1 MRSGISEP
9 DRGELTRLLKEAGS
23 IFDPEGIAALITG
36 VLAAPAEVGASW
48 HTLVADPMTPELARQ
63 LEALKTAMAAHYRDG
78 LAPADFE
85 RVGRPERLGQLR
97 KELAGRGLDGFIVP
111 RADEHQGEYVPPR
124 GQRLAW
130 LTGFTGSAG
139 LAIVLRDRAALFVD
153 GRYTLQAGAQVD
165 TGLFEIHH
173 LIEEPPAEW
182 AATALQPGAVLAYDP
197 CLHTPHEVERF
208 RGGAEIAGAVLCA
221 VPENPLDR
229 VWSEQPVSPIAPVM
243 PHPERFAG
251 ESAQSKRA
259 RLARLLQEEGVAAV
273 VLTMPESIAWLLN
286 IRGGDVPH
294 TPLPLSFAILR
305 QDGTVALFIDRR
317 KLVFGIERHFGN
329 EVTIEPPERL
339 GPAIDALAAEGGR
352 VQVDPAT
359 TASWI
364 FDRLQAA
371 GGKIHRATDPC
382 LLPKACKNATE
393 IDGTRVAHR
402 RDGAAL
408 TRFLAWL
415 TREAPKGALSEIA
428 ASDKLEGFRREGEH
442 FRDLSF
448 PTISGVGSNGAI
460 VHYRATPETEKRLE
474 PGSLYLLDSG
484 AQYLDGTT
492 DVTRT
497 IAIGEPSAEMRDRFT
512 RVLKGHIALAL
523 AHFPKGTTGTQLDA
537 FARRALWQKGL
548 DYDHGTGHGVGSYL
562 GVHEGPQRISKAPN
576 IQPLLPGMIVSN
588 EPGYYKTGAY
598 GIRIENLVLV
608 QPADGSAER
617 EMLGF
622 ETLTLA
628 PIDRNLID
636 PSLLDEDEIA
646 WLDAYHARVRETLT
660 PLVDAE
666 TARWLAAVTEP
677 IARA

>member
-1 MRSGISEP
+1 MNRSVTQP
-9 DRGELTRLLKEAGS
+9 DRDEMERLLQAAGS
-23 IFDPEGIAALITG
+23 TYKLDAVEALVEG
-36 VLAAPAEVGASW
+36 VLAAPAEVGIGW
-48 HTLVADPMTPELARQ
+48 HVLVADPMPQQLAACLEAMRAAKAAEYHDGLSRDDFARQPRSERLSGLRRELAS
-63 LEALKTAMAAHYRDG
+63 G
-78 LAPADFE
+78 
-85 RVGRPERLGQLR
+85 
-97 KELAGRGLDGFIVP
+97 GLDGFIVP

-139 LAIVLRDRAALFVD
+139 LAIILRDRAALFVD
-153 GRYTLQAGAQVD
+153 GRYTLQAAAQTD

-173 LIEEPPAEW
+173 LVEEPSAQW
-182 AATALQPGAVLAYDP
+182 LAAALKEGEVLGYDP
-197 CLHTPHEVERF
+197 WLHTPHEVERF
-208 RGGAEIAGAVLCA
+208 RGAAEKAGAELRGVAD
-221 VPENPLDR
+221 NPLDR
-229 VWSEQPVSPIAPVM
+229 VWHGQPAAPIAPVVS
-243 PHPERFAG
+243 HPEQFSG
-251 ESAQSKRA
+251 ESAESKRTRMGRA
-259 RLARLLQEEGVAAV
+259 LQQEGVAAV

-305 QDGTVALFIDRR
+305 HDGSVSLFIDQR
-317 KLVFGIERHFGN
+317 KLVPSLGRHLGN
-329 EVTIEPPERL
+329 AVTVQPPEQF
-339 GPAIDALAAEGGR
+339 GPALDSVAAEGGR
-352 VQVDPAT
+352 VQADPAT
-359 TASWI
+359 AASWV
-364 FDRLQAA
+364 FDRLTEA
-371 GGKIHRATDPC
+371 GAKIHRAADPC
-382 LLPKACKNATE
+382 LLPKACKNAAE
-393 IDGTRVAHR
+393 IDGTRAAHH

-415 TREAPKGALSEIA
+415 AREAPKGRLSEIA
-428 ASDKLEGFRREGEH
+428 ASDRLEAFRREGEY

-448 PTISGVGSNGAI
+448 PTISGAGSNGAI
-460 VHYRATPETEKRLE
+460 VHYRAMPETEKRLE

-497 IAIGEPSAEMRDRFT
+497 IAVGEPSPEMRDRFT

-523 AHFPKGTTGTQLDA
+523 ARFPKGTTGTQLDG
-537 FARRALWQKGL
+537 FARRALWQEGI

-576 IQPLLPGMIVSN
+576 AQPLLPGMIVSN

-608 QPADGSAER
+608 QPAGGVAER

-628 PIDRNLID
+628 PIDRNLIE
-636 PSLLDEDEIA
+636 PSLLGEDEIA
-646 WLDAYHARVRETLT
+646 WLNAYHTRVRETLT
-660 PLVDAE
+660 PLVDRD
-666 TARWLAAVTEP
+666 TAHWLAEATQP
-677 IARA
+677 IAE

>member
-1 MRSGISEP
+1 MRSSLTQTS
-9 DRGELTRLLKEAGS
+9 RHELGRLLEAAGS
-23 IFDPEGIAALITG
+23 AYDPEGVEALIEG
-36 VLAAPAEVGASW
+36 VLAAPAEIGTGW
-48 HTLVADPMTPELARQ
+48 HVLVADPMPQPLVSRLEELRA
-63 LEALKTAMAAHYRDG
+63 AMAADYHNG
-78 LAPADFE
+78 LGADDFT
-85 RVGRPERLGQLR
+85 RLPRSERLARLR
-97 KELAGRGLDGFIVP
+97 TELAARHLDGFIVP
-111 RADEHQGEYVPPR
+111 RADQHQGEYVPPR

-153 GRYTLQAGAQVD
+153 GRYTLQAAAQVD
-165 TGLFEIHH
+165 TGSFEIHH
-173 LIEEPPAEW
+173 LIEEPPAQW
-182 AATALQPGAVLAYDP
+182 LAGALKGNEVLAYDP
-197 CLHTPHEVERF
+197 WLHTPHEVERF
-208 RGGAEIAGAVLCA
+208 RAAAEKAGGELRAVCD
-221 VPENPLDR
+221 NPLDR
-229 VWSEQPVSPIAPVM
+229 VWAGQPAAPIAPVV
-243 PHPERFAG
+243 PHTEQFAG
-251 ESAQSKRA
+251 ESAASKRT
-259 RLARLLQEEGVAAV
+259 RLGRALHEEGIAAV
-273 VLTMPESIAWLLN
+273 VLTMPESVAWLLN

-305 QDGTVALFIDRR
+305 QDGSVSLFIDRR
-317 KLVFGIERHFGN
+317 KLVPGIERHLGN
-329 EVTIEPPERL
+329 SVTVMPPDHL
-339 GPAIDALAAEGGR
+339 GPSLDELAAEGGR
-352 VQVDPAT
+352 VQADPAT
-359 TASWI
+359 AASWV
-364 FDRLQAA
+364 FDRLTEA
-371 GGKIHRATDPC
+371 GAKIHRAADPC
-382 LLPKACKNATE
+382 MLPKASKNAAE
-393 IDGTRVAHR
+393 IDGTRAAHR

-415 TREAPKGALSEIA
+415 AREASKGDLREIA
-428 ASDKLEGFRREGEH
+428 ASDRLEALRREGEH

-448 PTISGVGSNGAI
+448 PTISGAGSNGAI
-460 VHYRATPETEKRLE
+460 VHYRAMPETEKRLE
-474 PGSLYLLDSG
+474 PGTLYLLDSG

-497 IAIGEPSAEMRDRFT
+497 VAVGEPSAEMRDRFT

-523 AHFPKGTTGTQLDA
+523 AHFPKGTTGTQLDG
-537 FARRALWQKGL
+537 FARRALWQVGL

-576 IQPLLPGMIVSN
+576 TQALLPGMIVSN

-646 WLDAYHARVRETLT
+646 WLDAYHTRVRETLT
-660 PLVDAE
+660 PLVDPD
-666 TARWLAAVTEP
+666 TARWLAEATEP
-677 IARA
+677 VSGA

>member
-23 IFDPEGIAALITG
+23 IFDPVGVAALITG

-197 CLHTPHEVERF
+197 WLHTPHDVERF
-208 RGGAEIAGAVLCA
+208 RGGAEMAGAVLCA

-229 VWSEQPVSPIAPVM
+229 VWSEQPASPIAPVM
-243 PHPERFAG
+243 PHSERFAG
-251 ESAQSKRA
+251 ESAQSKRI
-259 RLARLLQEEGVAAV
+259 RLARSLQEEGVAAV

-286 IRGGDVPH
+286 IRGCDVPH

-317 KLVFGIERHFGN
+317 KLVFSIERHLGN

-371 GGKIHRATDPC
+371 GGKIYRAADPC
-382 LLPKACKNATE
+382 LLPKACKNAIE
-393 IDGTRVAHR
+393 IDGTRAAHR

-415 TREAPKGALSEIA
+415 MREAPKGALSEIT
-428 ASDKLEGFRREGEH
+428 ASDKLEGFRREGEY

-448 PTISGVGSNGAI
+448 PTISGAGSNGAI

-497 IAIGEPSAEMRDRFT
+497 IAIGEPSAEMCDRFT

-523 AHFPKGTTGTQLDA
+523 AHFPKGTSGTQLDA

-576 IQPLLPGMIVSN
+576 AQPLLPGMIVSN
-588 EPGYYKTGAY
+588 EPGYYKTGVY

-628 PIDRNLID
+628 PIDRNLVD
-636 PSLLDEDEIA
+636 LALLDEDEIA

-660 PLVDAE
+660 PLLDPE
-666 TARWLAAVTEP
+666 TQRWLAAVTEP
-677 IARA
+677 IHRA

>member
-1 MRSGISEP
+1 MRSNETQP
-9 DRGELTRLLKEAGS
+9 HRDELARLLEETGS
-23 IFDPEGIAALITG
+23 AYDPEGVAALIEG
-36 VLAAPAEVGASW
+36 VLAAPAEIGTSW
-48 HTLVADPMTPELARQ
+48 HILVADPVPPQLADR
-63 LEALKTAMAAHYRDG
+63 LEALRAHMARDYRDG
-78 LAPADFE
+78 LAAEDFA
-85 RVGRPERLGQLR
+85 RLPRSERLAR
-97 KELAGRGLDGFIVP
+97 FRVELASRGLDGFIVP

-124 GQRLAW
+124 GQRLSW

-153 GRYTLQAGAQVD
+153 GRYTLQAAAQAD
-165 TGLFEIHH
+165 TGLLEIHH
-173 LIEEPPAEW
+173 LIEEPPAQW
-182 AATALQPGAVLAYDP
+182 LAAALKAGEILAYDP
-197 CLHTPHEVERF
+197 WLHTPQEVERF
-208 RGGAEIAGAVLCA
+208 RAATEKAGAALRGA
-221 VPENPLDR
+221 ADNPLDR
-229 VWSEQPVSPIAPVM
+229 VWLGQPAAPIAPVV
-243 PHPERFAG
+243 PHPEQFAG
-251 ESAQSKRA
+251 ESAEWKRT
-259 RLARLLQEEGVAAV
+259 RLGRALRQEGVAAV

-305 QDGTVALFIDRR
+305 NDGTVDLFIDRR
-317 KLVFGIERHFGN
+317 KLVPGIERHLGN
-329 EVTIEPPERL
+329 AVSVLPPEQL
-339 GPAIDALAAEGGR
+339 GPALDEFAAKGGR
-352 VQVDPAT
+352 IQADPAT
-359 TASWI
+359 AASWV
-364 FDRLQAA
+364 FDRLAAA
-371 GGKIHRATDPC
+371 GAKIHRAADPC
-382 LLPKACKNATE
+382 LLPKACKNAAE
-393 IDGTRVAHR
+393 IDGTRAAHR

-415 TREAPKGALSEIA
+415 AREAPNGRLCEIGASNR
-428 ASDKLEGFRREGEH
+428 LEALRREGEH

-448 PTISGVGSNGAI
+448 PTISGAGANGAI
-460 VHYRATPETEKRLE
+460 VHYRAMPETEKRLE
-474 PGSLYLLDSG
+474 PGTLYLLDSG

-497 IAIGEPSAEMRDRFT
+497 IAVGQPSAEMRDRFT

-523 AHFPKGTTGTQLDA
+523 ARFPKGTTGTQLDG
-537 FARRALWQKGL
+537 FARRALWQEGL

-576 IQPLLPGMIVSN
+576 AQALLPGMIVSN

-636 PSLLDEDEIA
+636 SSLLDGEEIA
-646 WLDAYHARVRETLT
+646 WLNDYHTRVREALT
-660 PLVDAE
+660 PLVDPD
-666 TARWLAAVTEP
+666 TARWLAAATEP
-677 IARA
+677 IGTG

>member
-9 DRGELTRLLKEAGS
+9 DRGELARLLKESGS
-23 IFDPEGIAALITG
+23 IFDPEGVAALITG
-36 VLAAPAEVGASW
+36 VLAAPAAVGASW

-63 LEALKTAMAAHYRDG
+63 LAALKTAMAAHYHDG
-78 LAPADFE
+78 LARADFDPLS
-85 RVGRPERLGQLR
+85 RPLRLERLR
-97 KELAGRGLDGFIVP
+97 EELAERGLDGFIVP

-197 CLHTPHEVERF
+197 WLHTPHDVERF
-208 RGGAEIAGAVLCA
+208 RGGVEMAGAVLCA

-229 VWSEQPVSPIAPVM
+229 VWSEQPASPIAPVM

-251 ESAQSKRA
+251 ESAQSKRM
-259 RLARLLQEEGVAAV
+259 RLARSLQEEGVAAV

-286 IRGGDVPH
+286 IRGCDVPH

-305 QDGTVALFIDRR
+305 HDGTVALFIDRR
-317 KLVFGIERHFGN
+317 KLVFGIERHLGN

-371 GGKIHRATDPC
+371 GGKIYRAADPC

-393 IDGTRVAHR
+393 IDGTRAAHR

-448 PTISGVGSNGAI
+448 PTISGAGSNGAI
-460 VHYRATPETEKRLE
+460 VHYRATPETERRLE
-474 PGSLYLLDSG
+474 RGSLYLLDSG

-523 AHFPKGTTGTQLDA
+523 SRFPKGTTGSQLDA
-537 FARRALWQKGL
+537 LARHALWQVGL
-548 DYDHGTGHGVGSYL
+548 DFDHGTGHGVGSYL
-562 GVHEGPQRISKAPN
+562 NVHEGPHRISKIPN
-576 IQPLLPGMIVSN
+576 TQPLLPGMIVSD

-598 GIRIENLVLV
+598 GIRIENLVVVTPSPL
-608 QPADGSAER
+608 ADAER
-617 EMLGF
+617 ELLGF

-628 PIDRNLID
+628 PIDRNLVE
-636 PSLLDEDEIA
+636 PTLMTRDEIV
-646 WLDAYHARVRETLT
+646 WLDAYHARVRREIG

-666 TARWLAAVTEP
+666 TRTWLATATAP
-677 IARA
+677 LSA